1 MLAGILVG
9 LSAVVALYIL
19 AGYPLLLSRARWHT
33 AAPIRKDLNYK
44 PSVSVIVAV
53 HNGEQFVRAK
63 IEYLLGLEYP
73 RDLMEILV
81 VSDGSTD
88 ATDSI
93 VESFSAPLVRLV
105 RVPRG
110 GKAAAL
116 NAGLQRA
123 TGDVVFFTDVR
134 QPLHPEALAH
144 LVANLADPTVGAATG
159 ELRILSTER
168 AGEQAD
174 LDLYWR
180 YELWARRQHSGIYS
194 IFGATGCI
202 YVVRRV
208 LAAAIPAD
216 TLSDDLYI
224 PLRAF
229 LAGYRVVFEPEA
241 VAFDYPTAPGGEF
254 RRKLRTLAGVWQV
267 YLRLPKLFTGTNRMR
282 LHFLSHKF
290 GRLVLPWVLM
300 LGVGATFALPAS
312 PLRTFLLLD
321 ELALVVL
328 ALVDPLLPRK
338 FLLKHLTSPARTF
351 VAMNAASLLSIGALL
366 VPPEVLWRPTRVR
379 QGAGPSLR

>member
-1 MLAGILVG
+1 MLAGILLG
-9 LSAVVALYIL
+9 LSALAALYIL
-19 AGYPLLLSRARWHT
+19 AGYPLLLSRVRWHT
-33 AAPIRKDLNYK
+33 AAPVHKDLNYK

-53 HNGEQFVRAK
+53 HNGQEFVRAK
-63 IEYLLGLEYP
+63 IQYLLGLEYP
-73 RDLMEILV
+73 LELMEILV

-93 VESFSAPLVRLV
+93 VESFPAPQVRLV

-123 TGDVVFFTDVR
+123 TGEVVFFTDVR
-134 QPLHPEALAH
+134 QPLHPAALAH

-168 AGEQAD
+168 TGEQAD

-202 YVVRRV
+202 YVVRKA
-208 LAAAIPAD
+208 LATAIPAD
-216 TLSDDLYI
+216 TLSDDVYI
-224 PLRAF
+224 PLRVF

-267 YLRLPKLFTGTNRMR
+267 HLRLPKLFTSGNRMR

-290 GRLVLPWVLM
+290 GRLVLPWVIL
-300 LGVGATFALPAS
+300 LGLGATLALPAS
-312 PLRTFLLLD
+312 PTRTFLLLD
-321 ELALVVL
+321 ELALVIL
-328 ALVDPLLPRK
+328 ATLDLLLPRR
-338 FLLKHLTSPARTF
+338 FPLKRLTSPARTF
-351 VAMNAASLLSIGALL
+351 VAMNAASLLSIAALL
-366 VPPEVLWRPTRVR
+366 VPPEVLWRPTLVR
-379 QGAGPSLR
+379 RGTGPPLR